1 MIKHLSITQKGKLLA
16 HQAATTANCPR
27 AAQSCSHSLRG
38 TLKRDITGQL
48 VAATGGPTDTQCLLV
63 EAQLLVI
70 IFKTQYNLFPISN
83 TDKQFL

>member
-1 MIKHLSITQKGKLLA
+1 MA
-16 HQAATTANCPR
+16 HPAATTANCPR

-63 EAQLLVI
+63 EAQLPVI
-70 IFKTQYNLFPISN
+70 IFQNFQHRQTILVTHTALDAGMLAS
-83 TDKQFL
+83 